1 MSHNK
6 LQRDDFLNKA
16 VVVLG
21 ICVITSILIS
31 GIPKAVESATPTSE
45 TLKASTR
52 IYNEAVAGSGELSY
66 IGQRDI
72 TSSLPLVL
80 EKILVSVGD
89 HVNIGDTV
97 AIVDRKSSAAL
108 IESLGRVRALAI
120 PASELSTAV
129 SLLPESVTADCSGKV
144 IATAQ
149 PGRAVQTGGSIVT
162 VASTGDL
169 AVTAAVS
176 ELDIAKVEV
185 GQRVKFTPAAYPDE
199 DFFGM
204 VSSVASAA
212 RCQYN
217 GAVLETVVDVTI
229 TPDKEDERLKP
240 GLTADVEIM
249 LADPREVLVLPYSA
263 IGQDDE
269 GEYVYV
275 YESSRAVRRNISTG
289 AEFTDGTEITFGITA
304 EDIIFGDPEEIAGRS
319 HIKIANDQEQ
329 K

>member
-1 MSHNK
+1 M
-6 LQRDDFLNKA
+6 NKA
-16 VVVLG
+16 VAVLG

-45 TLKASTR
+45 TMKASVR

-80 EKILVSVGD
+80 ERVLVSEGD
-89 HVNIGDTV
+89 VVEIGDIV
-97 AIVDRKSSAAL
+97 ATVDRRSSAAL

-120 PASELSTAV
+120 PASDLSTAIA
-129 SLLPESVTADCSGKV
+129 LLPESVTADCSGRV

-199 DFFGM
+199 EFSGT
-204 VSSVASAA
+204 VSGIASAA
-212 RCQYN
+212 RSQYN

-229 TPDKEDERLKP
+229 TPEKEDERLKS
-240 GLTADVEIM
+240 GLTADVEII

-263 IGQDDE
+263 IGQDDD

-275 YESSRAVRRNISTG
+275 YENSRAVRRNILTG
-289 AEFTDGTEITFGITA
+289 AEFTDGAEITAGITA
-304 EDIIFGDPEEIAGRS
+304 EDIIFGDPEEIAGKS
-319 HIKIANDQEQ
+319 HIKIADNLEA
-329 K
+329 